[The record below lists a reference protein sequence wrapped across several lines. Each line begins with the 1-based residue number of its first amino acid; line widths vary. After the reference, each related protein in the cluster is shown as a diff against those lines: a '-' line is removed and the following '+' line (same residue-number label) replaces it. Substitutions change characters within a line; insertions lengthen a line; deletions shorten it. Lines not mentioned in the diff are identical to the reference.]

1 MNWFLCLQLT
11 RASPRP
17 GIRTVRS
24 TRPNSANHPGCPTLG
39 GASSLLGSLASPV
52 RPRVFCYQ
60 NKNALSALCLC
71 PRKFLVH
78 VRRPVRY

>member
-24 TRPNSANHPGCPTLG
+24 TRPNSANHPVCPTLG
-39 GASSLLGSLASPV
+39 GVSSLLGSLASPV
-52 RPRVFCYQ
+52 RPRVFCYK
-60 NKNALSALCLC
+60 KNSRAPFS
-71 PRKFLVH
+71 
-78 VRRPVRY
+78 